1 MPISKKGME
10 GKRGDLVV
18 KWDVEFPV
26 MLTDEQKEGL
36 KKVLGWLGG
45 RGERRGRR
53 KEEGWRVKGKRGK
66 GKERLGGD
74 LLLGRC
80 RCSDVV

>member
-36 KKVLGWLGG
+36 KKVLG
-45 RGERRGRR
+45 
-53 KEEGWRVKGKRGK
+53 
-66 GKERLGGD
+66 
-74 LLLGRC
+74 
-80 RCSDVV
+80 